1 MNELELTKM
10 LFVYEQTVGAFESEN
25 VLDLFMYY
33 GEAVNETGFYNWLK
47 EIDLEK
53 EWLKYRRERGID
65 EYYDKFEK

>member
-10 LFVYEQTVGAFESEN
+10 LFVYEQTVGAFQSED

-33 GEAVNETGFYNWLK
+33 GEAVNEIGFDDWLK